1 LRKNS
6 HLKETDRWGWALFK
20 LSTSKFRTSIEQT
33 IPPRWRYTLHL
44 SRQYILN
51 AKKRFQLIF
60 KTSLELPAL
69 KNSYITLYNSLL
81 TLQRELPAS
90 QRRYLHVYYFW
101 VKYGF
106 VATLYRQ
113 HSIPYQLIRDP
124 PRLQFWLR
132 TLAPITPIFGGLK
145 LVEHNTRYTLFCNLI
160 ALLRGAVVLSLI
172 WLMVVLGCSCGDSGE
187 LYH

>member
-1 LRKNS
+1 MEVHS
-6 HLKETDRWGWALFK
+6 P
-20 LSTSKFRTSIEQT
+20 SIET
-33 IPPRWRYTLHL
+33 THAK
-44 SRQYILN
+44 RQKTFPTY
-51 AKKRFQLIF
+51 FQNVF
-60 KTSLELPAL
+60 GAPSTGKFVH
-69 KNSYITLYNSLL
+69 YLL
-81 TLQRELPAS
+81 QFPSNPQRELPAS

-101 VKYGF
+101 VKSGF

-160 ALLRGAVVLSLI
+160 ALLRGAVLLYLI
-172 WLMVVLGCSCGDSGE
+172 WLMVVLGRSCGDSGE